1 LNLQPLPVL
10 TRSHLFAVAFF
21 GLFIFLL
28 YQMTNLLTPLLTPL
42 IWASILALA
51 LYPIYRKLVR
61 LLNGKRG
68 IASAIMTFAALVLII
83 GPAVTLLIILVK
95 QAVDIYQWTS
105 ATIQTGRLAELWTQ
119 FTSSFVDKLLAHPAL
134 VGLDIKSMVIKGI
147 GNISSS
153 LAGQIGSILKNS
165 VILVVDVL
173 IMLIALFF
181 FFRDGEAYYNTVTDL
196 LPFTKKHKD
205 AIAQK
210 FVDTF
215 SAVINGVFLIA
226 LLQGFMTGIGFF
238 LFQIPFA
245 IFWGFLAAALA
256 LLPVGGA
263 ALVWLPGAA
272 YLYLTGSTPSGV
284 LLIVWGVLFVTL
296 PDNFLKPLIIG
307 RKAKIPTFVLFIALL
322 GGLQA
327 YGILG
332 ILFGPIIV
340 TLLTVFVK
348 IYREEFSDQRI
359 SPAHPS

>member
-1 LNLQPLPVL
+1 
-10 TRSHLFAVAFF
+10 
-21 GLFIFLL
+21 
-28 YQMTNLLTPLLTPL
+28 MTNLLTPLLTPL

>member
-1 LNLQPLPVL
+1 LNLQPPFL
-10 TRSHLFAVAFF
+10 TRSHLFAIAFF

-28 YQMTNLLTPLLTPL
+28 YQMAYLLTPLLTPL

-51 LYPIYRKLVR
+51 LSPIYRKLVQR
-61 LLNGKRG
+61 LKGKRG
-68 IASAIMTFAALVLII
+68 LAAAIMTFVTLVLVI
-83 GPAVTLLIILVK
+83 GPAVTLLIVLVT
-95 QAVDIYQWTS
+95 QAVAIYQWTS
-105 ATIQTGRLAELWTQ
+105 ETIQTGRLAELWTQ
-119 FTSSFVDKLLAHPAL
+119 FTSSFLDKLLAHPLLA
-134 VGLDIKSMVIKGI
+134 GFDIKSMVVKSI
-147 GNISSS
+147 GDISSG
-153 LAGQIGSILKNS
+153 LAGQIGGILKNS
-165 VILVVDVL
+165 VIFVVDVL

-181 FFRDGEAYYNTVTDL
+181 FFRDGEAYYNAVVDL

-215 SAVINGVFLIA
+215 TAVINGVFLIA
-226 LLQGFMTGIGFF
+226 LLQGAMTGIGFF
-238 LFQIPFA
+238 LFRIPFA

-263 ALVWLPGAA
+263 ALVWIPGAA
-272 YLYLTGSTPSGV
+272 YLYLTGSTLSGV
-284 LLIVWGVLFVTL
+284 LLAAWGILFVTL

-307 RKAKIPTFVLFIALL
+307 RKTQIPTFVLFVALL

-340 TLLTVFVK
+340 TLIMVFVK
-348 IYREEFSDQRI
+348 IYREEFSHQ
-359 SPAHPS
+359 